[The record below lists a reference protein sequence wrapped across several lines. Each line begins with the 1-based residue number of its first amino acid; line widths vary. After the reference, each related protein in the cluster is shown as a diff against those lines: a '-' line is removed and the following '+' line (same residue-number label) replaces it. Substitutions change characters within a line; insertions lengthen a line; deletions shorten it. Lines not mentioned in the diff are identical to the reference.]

1 MERLISM
8 MCLSLGLLNVC
19 SMGAPI
25 QQAESIWHLTSV
37 IDEDGQA
44 GVRAANAKDKAWRFD
59 VNYSRDSV
67 RGSFRIKHTYLG
79 PTDKSFKIPHVSGAS
94 TTTDTTWTS
103 PPARVAAGTDIAL
116 KVTGSATRRTHAW
129 PNPYVGLIAQVVS
142 KNAKGEYVSQLKTF
156 RNKKRQDM
164 MMVGSGSG
172 FKPFNETVVA
182 ALSKGGRVGDT
193 LGIKVSVSNGNARSA
208 TVYVYTWGP
217 VPAVLPVIKDY

>member
-1 MERLISM
+1 MTCI
-8 MCLSLGLLNVC
+8 SLGLLAVA
-19 SMGAPI
+19 SPGRPV
-25 QQAESIWHLTSV
+25 QQPALLWQLSSV
-37 IDEDGQA
+37 IDDDGQA
-44 GVRAANAKDKAWRFD
+44 GVRASNAKDKSWRFD

-116 KVTGSATRRTHAW
+116 KVTGSATTRTHAW
-129 PNPYVGLIAQVVS
+129 PNPYVGLIAQVVYR
-142 KNAKGEYVSQLKTF
+142 NAKGEYVSQLKTF

-164 MMVGSGSG
+164 MMVGSGTG

-182 ALSKGGRVGDT
+182 ALPKGGKVGEN
-193 LGIKVSVSNGNARSA
+193 LGIKVSVSNGNARASA
-208 TVYVYTWGP
+208 VYVYAWGP
-217 VPAVLPVIKDY
+217 ASSVVPVIKDY